1 MFVLK
6 EQSKEC
12 FSAKLPPPY
21 PHVAST
27 LSYSHVLF
35 SILQEPVRSLG
46 PSIASSDTL
55 NIFLTLPLPG
65 ISLLHICAK
74 PVSPPQKVRLLQH
87 FSNQILSNSVGTAGN
102 KSVFTGYYD
111 MQLKLT
117 LLHPVSIFSDPLSPV
132 SVHLY

>member
-87 FSNQILSNSVGTAGN
+87 FSNQMLSNSVGTAGN
-102 KSVFTGYYD
+102 KSVFTGYSD